1 MSAPRRSDRTAFD
14 PAALLERARRLGATQ
29 AEVFEV
35 ETVSTPV
42 VFENNKLKSALTAET
57 TGVAIRL
64 IRGDRLGF
72 ATSSRPADETV
83 VDMAVR
89 SAEFGPEA
97 DYDFAARAP
106 VRADLSIHDP
116 AVVEWPQEKMLE
128 AGQGLV
134 EALRGVDDGVMATVL
149 VDRDTQYVRVSN
161 SLGQEVWAEA
171 TSAACTGVVEMTKAD
186 NMMLVWHF
194 TGSRRLDL
202 DFTAVADRIAWLYGH
217 ARRNVSMPSGAYPVV
232 FAPSAASHLVG
243 PLSSCLDG
251 KAVAKRESPWK
262 DKIGEAVFS
271 EAFTLYDDPTLP
283 WGLRSTPFDD
293 EGVPTI
299 RRAVIDRGVIRG
311 FLLDLRS
318 GKTLGQAST
327 GNGYRSTLQA
337 MPAPRATSLV
347 LEPGSTPLAEMVAG
361 IKEGLYV
368 ADLMGA
374 WAGNPYTGQVSGNIQ
389 TGFRIESGEIT
400 GRVKDC
406 MLSVNVFEAF
416 RDHLLA
422 LSLET
427 SATMGGQ
434 ILPHVLLDGVGVS
447 AKG

>member
-42 VFENNKLKSALTAET
+42 VFKNNKLKSALTAET

-97 DYDFAARAP
+97 DYDFAVVAP
-106 VRADLSIHDP
+106 VRGDLLIHDQ

-128 AGQGLV
+128 AGEGLV
-134 EALRGVDDGVMATVL
+134 ESLRGLEDGVMATVV

-202 DFTAVADRIAWLYGH
+202 DFTAVADRIVWLYGH

-318 GKTLGQAST
+318 GKALGQAST

-337 MPAPRATSLV
+337 MPAPRATTLV
-347 LEPGSTPLAEMVAG
+347 LEPGSTPLAELVAG

-389 TGFRIESGEIT
+389 TGFRIENGEIT

-434 ILPHVLLDGVGVS
+434 ILPHVLLDGVGVR

>member
-1 MSAPRRSDRTAFD
+1 
-14 PAALLERARRLGATQ
+14 LERARQLGATQ

-42 VFENNKLKSALTAET
+42 AFENNKLKSALTAET

-64 IRGDRLGF
+64 IKGDRLGF
-72 ATSSRPADETV
+72 ATSSRPADKTV

-116 AVVEWPQEKMLE
+116 AVAGWPQEKMLE
-128 AGQGLV
+128 AGEGLV
-134 EALRGVDDGVMATVL
+134 ESLRGVEDGVMATVL
-149 VDRDTQYVRVSN
+149 VDRDTQYVRVTN
-161 SLGQEVWAEA
+161 SLGQEVWAES
-171 TSAACTGVVEMTKAD
+171 TSAACTGLVEMTRAD
-186 NMMLVWHF
+186 NMILVWHF

-202 DFTAVADRIAWLYGH
+202 DFAAVADRIGWLYRH
-217 ARRNVSMPSGAYPVV
+217 ARRNVSMRGGVYPVV
-232 FAPSAASHLVG
+232 FAPAAASHLMN

-251 KAVAKRESPWK
+251 KAVAKGESPWK

-271 EAFTLYDDPTLP
+271 EAFTLYDDPTIP

-318 GKTLGQAST
+318 GKALGQAGT

-337 MPAPRATSLV
+337 MPAPRASSLV
-347 LEPGSTPLAEMVAG
+347 LEPGPTPLAELVAG

-368 ADLMGA
+368 DDLMGA

-389 TGFRIESGEIT
+389 TGFRIENGEIT

-406 MLSVNVFEAF
+406 MLSVNVFEGF

-427 SATMGGQ
+427 SAAMGGQ
-434 ILPHVLLDGVGVS
+434 ILPHVLLGRVGVS
-447 AKG
+447 AKGSVP